1 MIENTVAIVA
11 VGHSWTRA
19 IQDHHEQLLPG
30 CSWHHCNTPHTYSVC
45 FDWTIFSQNRSC
57 FDCSL
62 VARQQ
67 IVCVG
72 LFGAVNY

>member
-30 CSWHHCNTPHTYSVC
+30 CSWHHCNTPHTVSVLIGLS
-45 FDWTIFSQNRSC
+45 FLKIGHA
-57 FDCSL
+57 L
-62 VARQQ
+62 
-67 IVCVG
+67 IVPW
-72 LFGAVNY
+72 LPDSR